1 MLSTTYP
8 TGLRF
13 RGLLLRLLLA
23 LGLLASVSMSQPRL
37 AEQHQLVVS
46 DSLLPAMKQLH
57 QLSAAVGESRGLVAV
72 HLRLRKAGGWEFR
85 FIRRIGGR
93 VLALEAGATQAQGK
107 VRRASSQFDRV
118 WSASAWQRARRPGGW
133 KEAPMG

>member
-1 MLSTTYP
+1 MLSTTCA

-46 DSLLPAMKQLH
+46 DTLLPAMKQLH
-57 QLSAAVGESRGLVAV
+57 QQ
-72 HLRLRKAGGWEFR
+72 
-85 FIRRIGGR
+85 IG
-93 VLALEAGATQAQGK
+93 
-107 VRRASSQFDRV
+107 RAHV
-118 WSASAWQRARRPGGW
+118 
-133 KEAPMG
+133 